1 MGEPFREPNKHK
13 YSGEPMKQNS
23 FEEPIPMPKEQKD
36 ASRSLDKKQKDTRSS
51 SDKKQKGA
59 SRSSDKKQ
67 KDTSRS
73 SDKKQKEKKRKDDGH
88 SVDKSYEDTINSSD
102 GKQKDTSRSLNN
114 EQNIEV
120 SIIIPSYNRY
130 PLNLFSLYALENQ
143 TFPLS
148 KMEVIFID
156 DASTDE
162 TEKQLKNYK
171 PPYHFKYIRNM
182 QNLGR
187 AKVRNLGIQS
197 SRGKILIF
205 LDAEMISEPDFVK
218 NHYDFHQSNQNAI
231 LSGVMHSKN
240 ILSCIFPETSKTT
253 LTTLNTKNNPTVSK
267 VLKNYPQS
275 IHSPYPLLNK
285 TDISNQSYK
294 DLTVKTNGWFNV
306 ITQNFGEELKGFQ
319 FPWMA
324 FLTGNVSFTR
334 ELINNSGMFD
344 EDFIKYGYEDW
355 ELGYRLY
362 KKGAKFFVKDNLVT
376 YHQDHPIGESKWKE
390 AIENYNLFITKHPD
404 VEVLILGLELARMTD
419 LLTMNKMVQEYNQL
433 VKSGTFPSFQTK
445 FISILEAIAL
455 LLRVDIRHFNVLG
468 ACGFGKTQK
477 KELEKDIKA
486 LEKLKNYPALTTFLN
501 KIINS

>member
-1 MGEPFREPNKHK
+1 TR
-13 YSGEPMKQNS
+13 
-23 FEEPIPMPKEQKD
+23 
-36 ASRSLDKKQKDTRSS
+36 RSS
-51 SDKKQKGA
+51 
-59 SRSSDKKQ
+59 
-67 KDTSRS
+67 
-73 SDKKQKEKKRKDDGH
+73 EKKRKDPG
-88 SVDKSYEDTINSSD
+88 
-102 GKQKDTSRSLNN
+102 RSLNN
-114 EQNIEV
+114 DQNIEV
-120 SIIIPSYNRY
+120 SVIIPSYNRY

-162 TEKQLKNYK
+162 TEKRLKNYK

-187 AKVRNLGIQS
+187 SKVRNLGIQS

-218 NHYDFHQSNQNAI
+218 NHYEFHQSNQNAI

-240 ILSCIFPETSKTT
+240 VITYIFPETSKTT
-253 LTTLNTKNNPTVSK
+253 LTVLNTKSNTTVSK
-267 VLKNYPQS
+267 VLKNYQQS
-275 IHSPYPLLNK
+275 NHSPYPLLNK
-285 TDISNQSYK
+285 TDISNQTYK

-334 ELINNSGMFD
+334 ELIKNSGMFD

-376 YHQDHPIGESKWKE
+376 YHQEHPIGESKWKE

-404 VEVLILGLELARMTD
+404 VEVLILGIELARMTD
-419 LLTMNKMVQEYNQL
+419 LLTMNKMMQEYNQL
-433 VKSGTFPSFQTK
+433 VKKGTFRSFQTK

-468 ACGFGKTQK
+468 AGGFGTTQK

-486 LEKLKNYPALTTFLN
+486 LEKLKIYPTLTKFLN

>member
-1 MGEPFREPNKHK
+1 MGEPFRTSKK
-13 YSGEPMKQNS
+13 QRYSGEPMKQNS
-23 FEEPIPMPKEQKD
+23 FEEPISMPKEQKD
-36 ASRSLDKKQKDTRSS
+36 TSSSLDKNH
-51 SDKKQKGA
+51 
-59 SRSSDKKQ
+59 
-67 KDTSRS
+67 
-73 SDKKQKEKKRKDDGH
+73 E
-88 SVDKSYEDTINSSD
+88 ETINPSD
-102 GKQKDTSRSLNN
+102 RKYKDPGSSLNN
-114 EQNIEV
+114 DQNIEV

-130 PLNLFSLYALENQ
+130 PLNLLSLYALENQ

-162 TEKQLKNYK
+162 TEKKLKNYK
-171 PPYHFKYIRNM
+171 PPYHFKYIRNI
-182 QNLGR
+182 QNSGR

-218 NHYDFHQSNQNAI
+218 NHYEFHQSNQNAI

-240 ILSCIFPETSKTT
+240 IISCIFPETSKNT
-253 LTTLNTKNNPTVSK
+253 LKVLNTKSNTTVSK
-267 VLKNYPQS
+267 VLKNYQKS
-275 IHSPYPLLNK
+275 NQSPYPLLNK
-285 TDISNQSYK
+285 KDISNQAYK

-306 ITQNFGEELKGFQ
+306 ITRNFGEELKGFQ

-324 FLTGNVSFTR
+324 FLTGNVSFTID
-334 ELINNSGMFD
+334 LIKNSGMFD

-376 YHQDHPIGESKWKE
+376 YHQEHPIGESKWKE

-404 VEVLILGLELARMTD
+404 VEVLILGIELAQMTD
-419 LLTMNKMVQEYNQL
+419 LLTMNKIMQEYNQL
-433 VKSGTFPSFQTK
+433 VKKGTFRSFQTK
-445 FISILEAIAL
+445 FITILEAIAL
-455 LLRVDIRHFNVLG
+455 LLRVDIRHLNVLG
-468 ACGFGKTQK
+468 AVGFGTTQK
-477 KELEKDIKA
+477 RELEKDIKA
-486 LEKLKNYPALTTFLN
+486 LEKLKDYPALTKFLN

>member
-1 MGEPFREPNKHK
+1 MGEPFTNFKKHK

-23 FEEPIPMPKEQKD
+23 FEEPIPKE
-36 ASRSLDKKQKDTRSS
+36 
-51 SDKKQKGA
+51 
-59 SRSSDKKQ
+59 Q

-73 SDKKQKEKKRKDDGH
+73 SDKKQKEKKRKDTSH
-88 SVDKSYEDTINSSD
+88 SSD
-102 GKQKDTSRSLNN
+102 KKQKEKKRKDPGRSSDKKQKDTDHSLEKEHKDTDRPLNN
-114 EQNIEV
+114 DQNIEV

-162 TEKQLKNYK
+162 TEKKLKNYK

-218 NHYDFHQSNQNAI
+218 NHYEFHQSNQNAI

-240 ILSCIFPETSKTT
+240 VITCIFPETSKTT
-253 LTTLNTKNNPTVSK
+253 LTVLNKNSNPIVSK
-267 VLKNYPQS
+267 VLKNYQQS
-275 IHSPYPLLNK
+275 NQSPYPLLNK

-306 ITQNFGEELKGFQ
+306 ITQNFGEELKEFQ

-324 FLTGNVSFTR
+324 FLTGNVSFTI
-334 ELINNSGMFD
+334 ELIKNSGMFD

-355 ELGYRLY
+355 EFGYRLN

-376 YHQDHPIGESKWKE
+376 YHQEHPIGESKWKE
-390 AIENYNLFITKHPD
+390 AIENYHLFITKHPD
-404 VEVLILGLELARMTD
+404 VEVLILGLELSRMTD
-419 LLTMNKMVQEYNQL
+419 LLTMNKIMQEYNQL
-433 VKSGTFPSFQTK
+433 VKKGTFQSLQTK

-468 ACGFGKTQK
+468 ACGFGETQK

-486 LEKLKNYPALTTFLN
+486 LEKLKIYPALTQFLN
-501 KIINS
+501 KIKNS